1 MTTFTI
7 ESGAEAFRVDRRTLR
22 RRLID
27 AGLKVERGAKFTIA
41 EIHHALVGH
50 DADVLKA
57 IDRERL
63 RNLTTDADLKAVELA
78 ALNRDLIPA
87 ADVHSTWAAIIIAIR
102 QAIWTFD
109 APEEARRKWLGELRD
124 LKGEDYFTTAKA
136 TDGADD

>member
-1 MTTFTI
+1 MTFSI
-7 ESGAEAFRVDRRTLR
+7 EKAAEEFRVDRRSLR

-27 AGLKVERGAKFTIA
+27 AGLKVEKGAKFTIA

-63 RNLTTDADLKAVELA
+63 RNLTNDADIKGAELA
-78 ALNRDLIPA
+78 ALNRESIPTVQVVEA
-87 ADVHSTWAAIIIAIR
+87 WSAIVIAIK
-102 QAIWTFD
+102 QAIWNFD

-124 LKGEDYFTTAKA
+124 LKVEDYFTTTKA
-136 TDGADD
+136 ADEADVG